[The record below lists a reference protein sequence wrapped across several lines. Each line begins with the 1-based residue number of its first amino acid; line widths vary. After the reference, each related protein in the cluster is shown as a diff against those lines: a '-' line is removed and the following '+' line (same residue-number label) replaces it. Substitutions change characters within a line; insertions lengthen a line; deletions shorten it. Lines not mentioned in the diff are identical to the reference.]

1 MTSDVTEDDV
11 AHNSLVDEIRKIN
24 SIDRK
29 KSKRTQLKNVR
40 VTRELE
46 IPSKKLGNILSTIG
60 GKTKQKR
67 KLEPLIEPL
76 DKPKAKRLQREA
88 GFEHVAIEANKW
100 AGVVQERK
108 RADQLHFPLEKVDL
122 RVITSEKNYK
132 PLIKTDLEKMVY
144 ELLDGTALETQEKV
158 ETEEEKT
165 IKKAMSLKDIR
176 ERSTELMKNRNLKMR
191 LERKA
196 ALLNKSKS
204 RKYHKI
210 LRRERLKRLK
220 QEYENLKAT
229 NPEAALEI
237 LDKIEKTRVKE
248 RMDLRHKRSR
258 WLNLLQSRASR
269 DERIRELLKENK
281 EIRQEMLEKLKFLQE
296 SDVENDND
304 EESDSDQNEKISK
317 IKKDQAQA
325 IKNGKFDSENLWVKQ
340 LAVPNSADSNPD
352 ESFYKMK
359 KYWEDRHE
367 EKQRE
372 LEALKVV
379 KEYEKKQKR
388 SDCNEKEE
396 EVEENEE
403 AQKANKEDE
412 IEEEEEEEEIEIEG
426 ERNVNKPD
434 KKKEKSGKV
443 KTPKKITQMKIGKK
457 SKLKKVSTN
466 NKNINET
473 GKQKKLKKK
482 ENKNKNKETKHK
494 ITEVK
499 TKITNSDTDKQT
511 KISKKK
517 ENENKIKIKENRTN
531 KINKEYNE
539 ETEVEKQR
547 IENENEIVIQNNLK
561 KKEIKSSEEKPN
573 NQPHHHFSKIEDRKL
588 GSAKH
593 DRGFLKRILN
603 NDESDSE
610 KEDFEDIFADVDYA
624 KEFQE
629 EKKEHEE
636 SRKLKDID
644 NFKAGW
650 GSWGGPGIVISEK
663 RKKRFR
669 IKAPKTP
676 SNKYSKVG
684 NVIYKGKV

>member
-1 MTSDVTEDDV
+1 MTSDVTEEDV

-29 KSKRTQLKNVR
+29 KSKRAQLKNVR

-46 IPSKKLGNILSTIG
+46 IPSKKLGNILSKIG

-132 PLIKTDLEKMVY
+132 PLIKTDLEKLVY
-144 ELLDGTALETQEKV
+144 ELLDGTTALETQEKL

-176 ERSTELMKNRNLKMR
+176 ERSSELMKNRNLKMR

-229 NPEAALEI
+229 NPEAALDI
-237 LDKIEKTRVKE
+237 LNKIEKTRVKE
-248 RMDLRHKRSR
+248 RMDLRHKRSK
-258 WLNLLQSRASR
+258 WLNLQQSRASR
-269 DERIRELLKENK
+269 DDRIRELLKENK
-281 EIRQEMLEKLKFLQE
+281 EIRLEMLEKLKFLQE
-296 SDVENDND
+296 SDVENND
-304 EESDSDQNEKISK
+304 EEDSDSDQNEKINK

-325 IKNGKFDSENLWVKQ
+325 IKNGKFDSENLWVKH
-340 LAVPNSADSNPD
+340 LAVPDSADSNPD

-379 KEYEKKQKR
+379 KEYEKKQKK
-388 SDCNEKEE
+388 SNCNEKEK

-403 AQKANKEDE
+403 TQKANKEDE
-412 IEEEEEEEEIEIEG
+412 IEDEEEEEIEIEVETEER

-434 KKKEKSGKV
+434 KKKEKSGK
-443 KTPKKITQMKIGKK
+443 
-457 SKLKKVSTN
+457 
-466 NKNINET
+466 
-473 GKQKKLKKK
+473 
-482 ENKNKNKETKHK
+482 
-494 ITEVK
+494 
-499 TKITNSDTDKQT
+499 
-511 KISKKK
+511 
-517 ENENKIKIKENRTN
+517 
-531 KINKEYNE
+531 
-539 ETEVEKQR
+539 
-547 IENENEIVIQNNLK
+547 IV
-561 KKEIKSSEEKPN
+561 
-573 NQPHHHFSKIEDRKL
+573 DRKL

-624 KEFQE
+624 KEFE
-629 EKKEHEE
+629 KDKKEHEE

-644 NFKAGW
+644 NFKA
-650 GSWGGPGIVISEK
+650 
-663 RKKRFR
+663 
-669 IKAPKTP
+669 AC
-676 SNKYSKVG
+676 
-684 NVIYKGKV
+684 